1 MLSLIIKTTSALLR
15 TFIAASLLLPLQL
28 TYAQEPVVMADS
40 LRPGDLVSGALK
52 YGRRVITLPAGKWRL
67 ISYAERDS
75 STSRGG
81 ATMLDASFDEV
92 LEGRLNRI
100 LTISATKQSNNLNWV
115 DEPCKALGDSYWMDD
130 RKRGFNDQFC
140 LRIGYLSG
148 IVDGA
153 RGDVFQMWARN
164 IVSAGTKYS
173 PDMPFVTVTKYTS
186 YDYLAMRIGF
196 NPETYGIPRSK
207 RPDRTFNDWNV
218 KVISQNTDR
227 ASFYEALKKWA
238 PVYATAVAR
247 AFDGDVTLTS
257 QDFGEPV
264 FSQSK

>member
-1 MLSLIIKTTSALLR
+1 MQPPTIKTKATLLRAFVAALLLLSLQFS
-15 TFIAASLLLPLQL
+15 
-28 TYAQEPVVMADS
+28 YAQEPVVMADS
-40 LRPGDLVSGALK
+40 LRAGDTISGAFK

-81 ATMLDASFDEV
+81 ATMLDISFDEI

-115 DEPCKALGDSYWMDD
+115 DEPCKTQGDSYWIDD

-140 LRIGYLSG
+140 VRIGYLSG

-153 RGDVFQMWARN
+153 RGEVFQTWARN
-164 IVSAGTKYS
+164 IVSTGIRYS
-173 PDMPFVTVTKYTS
+173 PDMPFVTVTRYTS
-186 YDYLAMRIGF
+186 YDYLVMRIGF
-196 NPETYGIPRSK
+196 NPEAYGIPRSK

-218 KVISQNTDR
+218 KAIAHNPDR
-227 ASFYEALKKWA
+227 ANFYEALKKWA
-238 PVYATAVAR
+238 PVYATATGR

-264 FSQSK
+264 FSQLK